1 MGLWQR
7 VRAFFTSK
15 PKRARSTWDPITNPF
30 DAVRVAEELRLEER
44 GRELGAAGIPLESDT
59 SLSGPESKAV
69 LAVERAQTDYIES
82 YQLRLKSLHAQT
94 SRSDLSATIAEAE
107 AGAEQF
113 ERRAANLLTENA
125 AELQRCEAMARSR
138 REALERFRAK
148 HRRIELPHYP
158 STAQKVF
165 YVVLA
170 LGLIVVETGLNSSF
184 FAKGLGGGILEGLVE
199 AAGFSVVNVGLSMAA
214 GAFVV
219 RYVNH
224 VQWSLRLLGYVGT
237 TAAVA
242 WLVALALGVS
252 HYRDALVS
260 AADDAGTIALQTL
273 IQRPF
278 VLSELSSWVLSA
290 LSLAAGLCALW
301 EGYNLDERYP
311 GYGRVHRKAV
321 KAAGEYDDAISSL
334 RAELATYRQDLL
346 GRIEQAY
353 RACAASIVDLKGVIA
368 DKQRLGDEMPNQI
381 RSLQSAMLAM
391 VKTFRTSNDV
401 GRQERPSP
409 GKSPDY
415 FKSTPRLAPREL
427 PDFSTYDDAALL
439 ARQEALSA
447 GFLLTQADV
456 RARIQSAFNDRY
468 NSLMTVNELFD
479 PNREPESA
487 AGEPPA
493 DRAEP
498 ALSATVIPLRSAGAE
513 DGVSA

>member
-1 MGLWQR
+1 MGWWQR
-7 VRAFFTSK
+7 IRAFFTPK
-15 PKRARSTWDPITNPF
+15 PERARSTWDPITNPF
-30 DAVRVAEELRLEER
+30 NDVRVAKEHRLEER

-59 SLSGPESKAV
+59 SPCGPESKAI
-69 LAVERAQTDYIES
+69 LAVEQAQTDYIGS
-82 YQLRLKSLHAQT
+82 YQLRLKSLHAQA

-107 AGAEQF
+107 GGAVQF

-170 LGLIVVETGLNSSF
+170 LGLIVLETGLNSSF
-184 FAKGLGGGILEGLVE
+184 FAKGLGGGVLEGLVE
-199 AAGFSVVNVGLSMAA
+199 AAGFSVVNVVLSMAA

-224 VQWSLRLLGYVGT
+224 VQWPLRLLGYVGT
-237 TAAVA
+237 TVAVA

-252 HYRDALVS
+252 HYRDALVVG
-260 AADDAGTIALQTL
+260 AENAGAIALQTL

-278 VLSELSSWVLSA
+278 VLSELSSWVLFA

-301 EGYNLDERYP
+301 EGYDLDERYP
-311 GYGRVHRKAV
+311 GYGRVHRKAE
-321 KAAGEYDDAISSL
+321 KASSEYDDAISSL
-334 RAELATYRQDLL
+334 RAELATYRQDLI
-346 GRIEQAY
+346 GRIEQAH
-353 RACAASIVDLKGVIA
+353 RDCTAGIVDLKGVIA
-368 DKQRLGDEMPNQI
+368 DKQRLAVEMPNQI
-381 RSLQSAMLAM
+381 ESLQSAMLAM
-391 VKTFRTSNDV
+391 VETFRTFNDV

-409 GKSPDY
+409 GHRPEY
-415 FKSTPRLAPREL
+415 FKSTPRLEPREL
-427 PDFSTYDDAALL
+427 PDFSTDEDVALL
-439 ARQEALSA
+439 ARQEALYA
-447 GFLLTQADV
+447 GFLRTQADV

-479 PNREPESA
+479 SNLERERDA
-487 AGEPPA
+487 AEPPA
-493 DRAEP
+493 ARAEP
-498 ALSATVIPLRSAGAE
+498 APSAKVVPLRSAVEEG
-513 DGVSA
+513 GISA